1 MKNTGLKLFRIKEG
15 YKEKNVP
22 WQEKWIGLEKK

>member
-1 MKNTGLKLFRIKEG
+1 MKNAGLKLFRIMEI
-15 YKEKNVP
+15 YKEKDIP